1 MDHEDSAAGELVRY
15 GFLHSFAEDGSLDQK
30 ELEFLESIALRDGQV
45 DEQERAV
52 LATIFSRVS
61 PDSVPPD
68 IWVEVERFKERF
80 GIA

>member
-1 MDHEDSAAGELVRY
+1 MEYDGGAAGDLVKY
-15 GFLHSFAEDGSLDQK
+15 SFLHSLAEDGRLDK
-30 ELEFLESIALRDGQV
+30 SELEFLEGIALRDGHI

-61 PDSVPPD
+61 PDSVRPEV
-68 IWVEVERFKERF
+68 WVEIERFKERF